1 MTDIVSRS
9 TDVAEIAAKHA
20 NDMEVSR
27 RLHSEAVGAVVA
39 AGFARHFVPTAHAG
53 QGGDFTSFLAAVT
66 VVGRSCAS
74 TAWFASL
81 TAGLG
86 RMAGY
91 LPGPGRAELW
101 ASGPDTVIVGALM
114 PLGTAEP
121 ADGGWT
127 LRGRWPYVSGIDHSD
142 WALVCAMATHPATGP
157 AGAPEARFF
166 LIPRAAY
173 GIVDTWFN
181 VGMRATGS
189 NTLVL
194 DEAFV
199 PLTHTFSREELTAG
213 RAGADAGPVSDP
225 TPLRAIN
232 GMSFAA
238 PILGAAQGALQSWTR
253 TLTEKRQQ
261 NVEHLH
267 LVLARSSG
275 EIDAAGLLLARSAS
289 VADRGDVTPEETR
302 QAWRDS
308 TVAADLLVTA
318 VNRLMTSAGTSVQVD
333 THPLQRY
340 WRDVNAAA
348 THVVLRPESAASAFS
363 LGILKPVA
371 GNS

>member
-20 NDMEVSR
+20 NDMEISR
-27 RLHSEAVGAVVA
+27 RLHSEAVEAVVA

-53 QGGDFTSFLAAVT
+53 RGGDFTSFLAAVT

-91 LPGPGRAELW
+91 LPGPARAELW
-101 ASGPDTVIVGALM
+101 AGGPDTVIVGALM

-121 ADGGWT
+121 AAGGGWT
-127 LRGRWPYVSGIDHSD
+127 VRGRWPYVSGIDHSD
-142 WALVCAMATHPATGP
+142 WALVCAMATSP
-157 AGAPEARFF
+157 AGPPEARFF
-166 LIPRAAY
+166 LIPRPVY

-194 DEAFV
+194 DETFV
-199 PLTHTFSREELTAG
+199 PATHTFSREELTAG
-213 RAGADAGPVSDP
+213 RAGPQAVSVADA

-238 PILGAAQGALQSWTR
+238 PILGAAQGAMQSWTR
-253 TLTEKRQQ
+253 TLTEKKQQ

-275 EIDAAGLLLARSAS
+275 EIDAAGLLLARSAG
-289 VADRGDVTPEETR
+289 VADRGDVTPEETT

-348 THVVLRPESAASAFS
+348 THVVLRPEGAASAFS
-363 LGILKPVA
+363 LGILKPLA